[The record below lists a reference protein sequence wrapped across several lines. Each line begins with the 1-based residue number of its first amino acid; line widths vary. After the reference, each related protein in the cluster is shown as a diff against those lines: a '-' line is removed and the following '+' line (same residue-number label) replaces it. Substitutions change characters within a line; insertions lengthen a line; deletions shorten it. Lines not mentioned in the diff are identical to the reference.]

1 MDIEKQSNAELTK
14 VADLIGD
21 IKFAMLTTT
30 EADGS
35 LRSRP
40 LSTLKMDAGA
50 RLWFFTSISSPKM
63 DEIRDNSQVNVN
75 YARPDK
81 QDYVSIS
88 GTAEVVRDREK
99 MKELWTPWIKPW
111 FPKGIDDPDLIL
123 LTVNV
128 EHAEYWDAP
137 GSSIMRSYGL
147 AKAVATGKTDALGTN
162 AKVRVD
168 AHAN

>member
-123 LTVNV
+123 LTVNI

-137 GSSIMRSYGL
+137 GSSIMRTYGL
-147 AKAVATGKTDALGTN
+147 LKAVATGKTDALGTN
-162 AKVRVD
+162 AKVRCD
-168 AHAN
+168 AHAR